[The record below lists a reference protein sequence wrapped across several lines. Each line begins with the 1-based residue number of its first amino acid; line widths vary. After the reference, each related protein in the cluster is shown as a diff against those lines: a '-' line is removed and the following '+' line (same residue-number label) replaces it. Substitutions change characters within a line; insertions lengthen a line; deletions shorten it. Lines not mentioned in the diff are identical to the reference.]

1 VSRPDTAVLPIEARQ
16 AAWQRLWERL
26 LIEPP
31 IPGDTPESEPHTNLD
46 DEATAEDSAVA

>member
-1 VSRPDTAVLPIEARQ
+1 MSRPSTAELPIEARQ

-31 IPGDTPESEPHTNLD
+31 TPDDNPESEPRTHL
-46 DEATAEDSAVA
+46 DEATAEDSAAA